1 MYEITADVL
10 HNRIYIIFKGRLD
23 VSELKL
29 AGTKIIQEAKLLKAG
44 FGAILDF
51 TELVP
56 GVIDGRAIMV
66 GVVHS
71 LTDQGLGKAVSVV
84 RDIAAKEAMSQPIS
98 DGDTPT
104 EEVVEE
110 PWDTALSIR
119 NAEKILDKYA
129 QVSEDGVTTFTKR
142 FKILLIDDELS
153 LLTVLSNI
161 LKRSG
166 YDVTSAVNGTK
177 GIDHAKNNPPD
188 LIICDI
194 MMPSPNGFRVREILA
209 EDPATAS
216 IPFIFLTARTAKGD
230 TVYALKSGA
239 DDYVT
244 KPFDRGEL
252 VARIEAVL
260 RRVKK

>member
-1 MYEITADVL
+1 MYEINADVL
-10 HNRIYIIFKGRLD
+10 NNRIYVIFKGRLD
-23 VSELKL
+23 LSELKL
-29 AGTKIIQEAKLLKAG
+29 AGVKIIQEAKLLKSG

-56 GVIDGRAIMV
+56 GAIDGRQIMV

-71 LTDQGLGKAVSVV
+71 LAEQGLGKAVSVV

-98 DGDTPT
+98 DGTT
-104 EEVVEE
+104 EGEELVEE
-110 PWDTALSIR
+110 PWDTALSVR
-119 NAEKILDKYA
+119 HAEKILDKYA
-129 QVSEDGVTTFTKR
+129 QVSDDGVTTFTKR
-142 FKILLIDDELS
+142 YKILLIDDELS

-161 LKRSG
+161 LKRTG
-166 YDVTSAVNGTK
+166 YEVTTAINGNK
-177 GIDHAKNNPPD
+177 GIEQAKKILPD

-194 MMPSPNGFRVREILA
+194 MMPSPNGFRVREIIS
-209 EDPATAS
+209 EDPQTAS
-216 IPFIFLTARTAKGD
+216 IPFIFLTARAAKGD

-260 RRVKK
+260 RRTNK